1 MFDKLK
7 QLGDLAKMRQQA
19 QQIKKQLESV
29 RLTVQHKNVVVEITG
44 DQKIQRLDVDGV
56 PRDDIK
62 NAVNDAIH
70 QVQQEAAKH
79 MQSMMGM

>member
-44 DQKIQRLDVDGV
+44 DQKIQRLDVDGI

-62 NAVNDAIH
+62 NAVNDAIA